1 MTSPLLL
8 LTHKP
13 DSLPAGQ
20 ELFFGLGY
28 RRVVDCGQGVVG
40 IIYYKLLF
48 LYNNATLSLLAKIH
62 PYRLKITTQK
72 GKVLHLNFLRGHFFN
87 CTGPILG

>member
-1 MTSPLLL
+1 MTLPPLLL
-8 LTHKP
+8 TRKP

-20 ELFFGLGY
+20 ELFFGGEVGRL
-28 RRVVDCGQGVVG
+28 VDCGQGVVG

-48 LYNNATLSLLAKIH
+48 LYNNATLFLTAKIH

-72 GKVLHLNFLRGHFFN
+72 GKVLHLNFLRGNFFN
-87 CTGPILG
+87 CTGPISG